1 MANIGARYC
10 YFKIPNQ
17 QIGLNLPISNLSVKE
32 KIIQLSG
39 LNQNKRILA
48 GYDVSIS
55 TPILIS
61 NITNVLGNLYWTS
74 DEINNENDKRIA
86 CFKIKDVVFL
96 FPDLQY
102 QSKSESIDVST
113 YTLNGTSNT
122 TDPIEK
128 IFVTSE
134 IEAKEKNSEGW

>member
-17 QIGLNLPISNLSVKE
+17 QIGINLPISNLSVKE

-48 GYDVSIS
+48 GYDISIS

-61 NITNVLGNLYWTS
+61 NLTNVLGDLYWTS

-86 CFKIKDVVFL
+86 CFKIKDIVFL

-122 TDPIEK
+122 TDPIQK
-128 IFVTSE
+128 IFVASE
-134 IEAKEKNSEGW
+134 IEAKEKNLEGW